1 MINNHS
7 QFYFFHVF
15 NKSIAGFN
23 IFQKENCSQHFIELL
38 DYYNNQII
46 PIKYSLAKQ
55 RELYKYENLLS
66 PNSTRLLKIICFCIM
81 PDHYHLLIKTDATEK
96 LSKFINDVE
105 NSYTRYFNIRFRRK
119 GPLWQSPY
127 KKVIIRSN
135 EQLLHV
141 SRYIHLNP
149 TTKRLVNKTES
160 WEYSSYASL
169 INNPYWLKEV
179 LTEISISLP
188 IVYRQFVE
196 SNKDYQVTL
205 RNIKRL
211 LFE

>member
-1 MINNHS
+1 MNHS
-7 QFYFFHVF
+7 KSYFFHVF

-23 IFQKENCSQHFIELL
+23 IFQKKDCSQRFIELL

-46 PIKYSLAKQ
+46 PIKFSLAKQ
-55 RELYKYENLLS
+55 RKLYKYENLLS
-66 PNSTRLLKIICFCIM
+66 FNNTRLLKILCFCIM
-81 PDHYHLLIKTDATEK
+81 PDHYHLLIKTDRIEK
-96 LSKFINDVE
+96 LSKFINNVE

-149 TTKRLVNKTES
+149 TTKHLVNKPED
-160 WEYSSYASL
+160 WEYSSYTSL
-169 INNPYWLKEV
+169 IKDPHWLKEV
-179 LTEISISLP
+179 LTEISISSP
-188 IVYRQFVE
+188 IMYRQFVE